1 MTLATARDRRS
12 TLHRVFRRGGEAR
25 MHHAH
30 ARARTPRRRSVREA
44 RRQLR
49 VLALINSYNDSCYNR
64 ILPLGDMDVYT
75 LLPAPEVAKDLAKR
89 LKARRL
95 ERNLTQAGL
104 AARSGV
110 PLGTLKKFE
119 RTGAIS
125 LVSFVRLVVALG
137 EQAGLE
143 RLMKADERD
152 VATLDRMLSQP
163 KARKRGRIT

>member
-1 MTLATARDRRS
+1 
-12 TLHRVFRRGGEAR
+12 
-25 MHHAH
+25 
-30 ARARTPRRRSVREA
+30 
-44 RRQLR
+44 
-49 VLALINSYNDSCYNR
+49 
-64 ILPLGDMDVYT
+64 MDIYT
-75 LLPAPEVAKDLAKR
+75 IQAPPEVAADLAKR
-89 LKARRL
+89 LKSRRL
-95 ERNLTQAGL
+95 ARNLTQAGL

-143 RLMKADERD
+143 RLLEADDKESL
-152 VATLDRMLSQP
+152 TLDQMLSTP

>member
-1 MTLATARDRRS
+1 MYIP
-12 TLHRVFRRGGEAR
+12 LHQSGER
-25 MHHAH
+25 CG
-30 ARARTPRRRSVREA
+30 
-44 RRQLR
+44 LR
-49 VLALINSYNDSCYNR
+49 LTVAGDANTDSLLALTYGYNDNR
-64 ILPLGDMDVYT
+64 YDLILALRAIDIYT
-75 LLPAPEVAKDLAKR
+75 LLPAPEVAADLAKR

-95 ERNLTQAGL
+95 ARNLTQAGL

-125 LVSFVRLVVALG
+125 LVSFVRLLVALG

-143 RLMKADERD
+143 RLMETEAGDSM
-152 VATLDRMLSQP
+152 TLDQMLSVP

>member
-1 MTLATARDRRS
+1 
-12 TLHRVFRRGGEAR
+12 
-25 MHHAH
+25 
-30 ARARTPRRRSVREA
+30 
-44 RRQLR
+44 
-49 VLALINSYNDSCYNR
+49 
-64 ILPLGDMDVYT
+64 MDIYT
-75 LLPAPEVAKDLAKR
+75 LLPAPEVAADLAKR
-89 LKARRL
+89 LKSRRL
-95 ERNLTQAGL
+95 ARNLTQAGL

-143 RLMKADERD
+143 RLLETDD
-152 VATLDRMLSQP
+152 NDSLTLDQMLSKP

>member
-1 MTLATARDRRS
+1 
-12 TLHRVFRRGGEAR
+12 
-25 MHHAH
+25 
-30 ARARTPRRRSVREA
+30 
-44 RRQLR
+44 
-49 VLALINSYNDSCYNR
+49 
-64 ILPLGDMDVYT
+64 MDVYT
-75 LLPAPEVAKDLAKR
+75 LLAAPEVARDLAKR
-89 LKARRL
+89 LKSRRL

>member
-1 MTLATARDRRS
+1 MKPPAFGTFCFATSAK
-12 TLHRVFRRGGEAR
+12 EN
-25 MHHAH
+25 
-30 ARARTPRRRSVREA
+30 P
-44 RRQLR
+44 R
-49 VLALINSYNDSCYNR
+49 VLTLIYGYNDSYCSS

-75 LLPAPEVAKDLAKR
+75 LLAAPEVARDLAKR
-89 LKARRL
+89 LKSRRL

-152 VATLDRMLSQP
+152 VATLDQMLSQP